1 MIPHLSGLLA
11 RALESP
17 PEADAFAE
25 KILDAA
31 LLEIAAVGIQR
42 LTLVDVARRAGV
54 GRVTVYRRFADRESL
69 LEALAQRE
77 SRRFYV
83 AMSEAVARVAT
94 IEERLTEGFVTFVR
108 FARTHPVLQ
117 RLTRTEPHAL
127 LEYVLGDD
135 AMAFRVGCDFMAA
148 QLRNV
153 DAAPPP
159 QIASVAETLVRIGL
173 SFLLPLPSTVR
184 LEDDASARA
193 YARDCILPLVALR
206 QRSGVVPSQA

>member
-1 MIPHLSGLLA
+1 MIPRLSGLLA
-11 RALESP
+11 RAIEPTPES
-17 PEADAFAE
+17 DAFAE
-25 KILDAA
+25 RILDAA

-77 SRRFYV
+77 SRRFYIAV
-83 AMSEAVARVAT
+83 SEAAARAAT

-135 AMAFRVGCDFMAA
+135 AAAFRVGCSFMAT
-148 QLRNV
+148 QLRSVNAV
-153 DAAPPP
+153 EPERLEW
-159 QIASVAETLVRIGL
+159 VAETLVRIAL
-173 SFLLPLPSTVR
+173 SFVLPLPSVVR
-184 LEDDASARA
+184 LDDDAAARA
-193 YARDCILPLVALR
+193 YARDCILPLVAFR
-206 QRSGVVPSQA
+206 QRSGVVPSQP